1 MAADPRVVFA
11 AERTLLAWI
20 RSSIALTALGFAVA
34 KFGLLAEAMR
44 GAQPSVAQ
52 HVATLAMGV
61 GLVAAAMLVNLL
73 AIHQYRVALRNVPPA
88 DIPPGYRAHSVELVA
103 AGVAILGLLLGV
115 YLVVF

>member
-1 MAADPRVVFA
+1 MAADPRVLFA

-34 KFGLLAEAMR
+34 KFGLIAEAMR
-44 GAQPSVAQ
+44 GIQPSAAQ

-61 GLVAAAMLVNLL
+61 GLVVAAMLVNLL
-73 AIHQYRVALRNVPPA
+73 AIRQYRAALRNVPA
-88 DIPPGYRAHSVELVA
+88 SDVPPGYRRNAVELVA

-115 YLVVF
+115 YLVAF